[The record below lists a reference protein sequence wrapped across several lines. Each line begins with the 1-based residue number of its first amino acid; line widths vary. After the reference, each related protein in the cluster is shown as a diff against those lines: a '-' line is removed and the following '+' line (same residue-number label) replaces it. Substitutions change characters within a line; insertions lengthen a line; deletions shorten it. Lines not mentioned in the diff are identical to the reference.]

1 MMRRNGSMLKNRHQ
15 CVSARVME
23 TEDEDRTPALKG
35 LTAKLT
41 GAEKRV
47 LALVSEAKT
56 NKEIALALCISPA
69 TVKRHLENVLR
80 KLALRN
86 RVEAAIYGLAANG
99 CPSGSSSACPLK
111 LWRKER
117 DDTEA
122 KWAI

>member
-1 MMRRNGSMLKNRHQ
+1 MRRNGAMRKTSRQ
-15 CVSARVME
+15 CVTARLME
-23 TEDEDRTPALKG
+23 ADSTLPMNN
-35 LTAKLT
+35 LTA
-41 GAEKRV
+41 AEKRV
-47 LALVSEAKT
+47 LTLVSAAKT

-86 RVEAAIYGLAANG
+86 RVEAAIYGLSANG

-111 LWRKER
+111 LWRKAK
-117 DDTEA
+117 DDAGA

>member
-1 MMRRNGSMLKNRHQ
+1 MGRNGAMRKTSRQ
-15 CVSARVME
+15 CVTARLMKP
-23 TEDEDRTPALKG
+23 DSTPPMNN

-41 GAEKRV
+41 AAEKRV
-47 LALVSEAKT
+47 LALVSAAKT

-86 RVEAAIYGLAANG
+86 RVEAAIYGLIANG

-111 LWRKER
+111 LWRKAK
-117 DDTEA
+117 DDAAA